1 MFRTLALRKVHGFFA
16 NPFRRRCIGTVL
28 AFYALVLEHTLSEEE
43 RSQILQTIEMFEV
56 ITQTQQDDY
65 QSLEILKVA
74 YQKLGKSEESLRVSR
89 RLAEAYNNVGS
100 FSLALQECEAVLAVE
115 PNAPEIL
122 AMQGD
127 IENRLLESGQT
138 QVRRAT
144 EHGLIATPDHLKG
157 QSDGAG
163 LVEIEGRGSRPARKA
178 VSVQNAEL
186 ANEQLAKFL
195 IVQQMFAEDEV
206 NAALAAVNEADKAI
220 SGQRLAASLV
230 DRLSQGNEEKS
241 DRVLS
246 ALIDRTK
253 FAYVPLEYYDVD
265 RQVVRMLP
273 DSLTIH
279 RLFVPFDLMS
289 RTIMVAVSNPFD
301 AAAREA
307 VEQSLDYTVMWYLA
321 KPATII
327 KTLQDVYRLEP
338 RA

>member
-1 MFRTLALRKVHGFFA
+1 M
-16 NPFRRRCIGTVL
+16 
-28 AFYALVLEHTLSEEE
+28 LEHTLSEEE

-138 QVRRAT
+138 RGRSAA
-144 EHGLIATPDHLKG
+144 EHGLVATPDRPKK
-157 QSDGAG
+157 QSEGAG
-163 LVEIEGRGSRPARKA
+163 LVEIEGRGSRPSRKA
-178 VSVQNAEL
+178 VSVQSTEL

-230 DRLSQGNEEKS
+230 ERLSQGNEEKS
-241 DRVLS
+241 ERVLS

-265 RQVVRMLP
+265 RQVVRLLP

>member
-1 MFRTLALRKVHGFFA
+1 
-16 NPFRRRCIGTVL
+16 
-28 AFYALVLEHTLSEEE
+28 
-43 RSQILQTIEMFEV
+43 MFEV

-74 YQKLGKSEESLRVSR
+74 YQKLGKSDESLSVSR
-89 RLAEAYNNVGS
+89 RLAGAYNNAGS
-100 FSLALQECEAVLAVE
+100 YSLALQECEAVLAVD
-115 PNAPEIL
+115 PHAAEIL
-122 AMQGD
+122 AMQGE
-127 IENRLLESGQT
+127 IENRLRQSGQT
-138 QVRRAT
+138 MALGTAENALIETPEYLEKQT
-144 EHGLIATPDHLKG
+144 E
-157 QSDGAG
+157 GAG
-163 LVEIEGRGSRPARKA
+163 LVEIEGRGSRPGRKL
-178 VSVQNAEL
+178 VSVQNADF

-195 IVQQMFAEDEV
+195 IVQQMFAEDAV
-206 NAALAAVNEADKAI
+206 NAELAAVKEADKAI
-220 SGQRLAASLV
+220 SGQMLAASLV
-230 DRLSQGNEEKS
+230 DRLCRGDDEKS
-241 DRVLS
+241 ERILS

-273 DSLTIH
+273 DSLTIN
-279 RLFVPFDLMS
+279 RLFVPFDLIS

-327 KTLQDVYRLEP
+327 KTLQDVYRLEA

>member
-1 MFRTLALRKVHGFFA
+1 
-16 NPFRRRCIGTVL
+16 
-28 AFYALVLEHTLSEEE
+28 
-43 RSQILQTIEMFEV
+43 MFEV
-56 ITQTQQDDY
+56 ITQTQKDDY

-74 YQKLGKSEESLRVSR
+74 YQKLGKSEDSLRVSR
-89 RLAEAYNNVGS
+89 RLADAYNNVGS
-100 FSLALQECEAVLAVE
+100 YSLALQECEAILAVE

-122 AMQGD
+122 AMAGD
-127 IENRLLESGQT
+127 IESRLLQSGQT
-138 QVRRAT
+138 VVRAKAD
-144 EHGLIATPDHLKG
+144 HALIETRGTGKRQAEGVSLI
-157 QSDGAG
+157 
-163 LVEIEGRGSRPARKA
+163 EIEGRGSKQGRKTISLEA
-178 VSVQNAEL
+178 AES

-195 IVQQMFAEDEV
+195 IVQQMFPEDEV

-220 SGQRLAASLV
+220 SGQKLATSLV
-230 DRLSQGNEEKS
+230 ERLSNGNDEKS
-241 DRVLS
+241 EQVLS

-273 DSLTIH
+273 DSLTIN
-279 RLFVPFDLMS
+279 RLFVPFDLIS

-301 AAAREA
+301 LAAREA

-327 KTLQDVYRLEP
+327 KALQDVYRLES

>member
-1 MFRTLALRKVHGFFA
+1 M
-16 NPFRRRCIGTVL
+16 
-28 AFYALVLEHTLSEEE
+28 LEHTLSEQE

-74 YQKLGKSEESLRVSR
+74 YQKLGKSDESLRVSR

-100 FSLALQECEAVLAVE
+100 YSLALQECEAVLAVD

-122 AMQGD
+122 AMAGE
-127 IENRLLESGQT
+127 IESRLLQSGQT
-138 QVRRAT
+138 VARGTAN
-144 EHGLIATPDHLKG
+144 HGLIETPEYLKKH
-157 QSDGAG
+157 SEGAS
-163 LVEIEGRGSRPARKA
+163 LIEVEGRGSRPGRKTI
-178 VSVQNAEL
+178 SLQSAEQ

-206 NAALAAVNEADKAI
+206 NAALAAAKEADKAI
-220 SGQRLAASLV
+220 SGQMLATSLV
-230 DRLSQGNEEKS
+230 DRLSRGNEEKS
-241 DRVLS
+241 ERVLS

-253 FAYVPLEYYDVD
+253 FAYVPLEYYDID

-273 DSLTIH
+273 DSLTIN
-279 RLFVPFDLMS
+279 RLFVPFDLIS

-301 AAAREA
+301 VAAREA

-327 KTLQDVYRLEP
+327 KALQDVYRLEP

>member
-1 MFRTLALRKVHGFFA
+1 
-16 NPFRRRCIGTVL
+16 
-28 AFYALVLEHTLSEEE
+28 VLEHTLSEEE

-56 ITQTQQDDY
+56 ITQTQKDDY

-74 YQKLGKSEESLRVSR
+74 YQKLGKSDESLRTSR
-89 RLAEAYNNVGS
+89 RLAGAYQNVGS

-115 PNAPEIL
+115 PDAPEIL
-122 AMQGD
+122 AMAGE
-127 IENRLLESGQT
+127 IENRLVQSGQGGV
-138 QVRRAT
+138 QNAAD
-144 EHGLIATPDHLKG
+144 HGLIEAPNQFKKH
-157 QSDGAG
+157 SDGAT
-163 LVEIEGRGSRPARKA
+163 LVELDGRGSGRRRKTI
-178 VSVQNAEL
+178 SLQSTEQ

-195 IVQQMFAEDEV
+195 IVQQMFAEDQVTAE
-206 NAALAAVNEADKAI
+206 LAAVKAADKGTR
-220 SGQRLAASLV
+220 GQMLAASLV
-230 DRLSQGNEEKS
+230 DRLSKGDEEKS
-241 DRVLS
+241 ERILS

-279 RLFVPFDLMS
+279 RLFVPFDLIS
-289 RTIMVAVSNPFD
+289 RTIMVAVANPFD

-307 VEQSLDYTVMWYLA
+307 VEQSLDYTVVWYLA

-327 KTLQDVYRLEP
+327 KTLQDVYRLES

>member
-1 MFRTLALRKVHGFFA
+1 M
-16 NPFRRRCIGTVL
+16 
-28 AFYALVLEHTLSEEE
+28 LEHTLSEEE

-56 ITQTQQDDY
+56 ITQTQKDDY

-74 YQKLGKSEESLRVSR
+74 YQKLGKSDDSLRVSR
-89 RLAEAYNNVGS
+89 RLAAAYNNVGS

-115 PNAPEIL
+115 PTEPEVL
-122 AMQGD
+122 AMAGE
-127 IENRLLESGQT
+127 IEKRLLQSGQK
-138 QVRRAT
+138 VAPASA
-144 EHGLIATPDHLKG
+144 EHALIETAEYLKKH
-157 QSDGAG
+157 SDGAS
-163 LVEIEGRGSRPARKA
+163 LIEVEGRGTRQGRKTI
-178 VSVQNAEL
+178 SLQSTDQ

-195 IVQQMFAEDEV
+195 IVQQMFAEDAV
-206 NAALAAVNEADKAI
+206 NAELAAIKEADKAI
-220 SGQRLAASLV
+220 SGQMLASSLV
-230 DRLSQGNEEKS
+230 HRLSRGNEEKS
-241 DRVLS
+241 ERVLS

-273 DSLTIH
+273 DSLTIN
-279 RLFVPFDLMS
+279 RLFVPFDLIS

-327 KTLQDVYRLEP
+327 KTLQDVYRLEA